1 MATNLI
7 ETIQSQFTAELLQ
20 QLSAVVGESPAT
32 TQKAVAGTIPTLLAG
47 LTNLASTAEGT
58 TQLGNLLSQGNY
70 GNVLSNLPS
79 LFGGG
84 NATQDVLNSGRGILS
99 TLFGGRLS
107 AIIDWLANAFGI
119 KSTAASSLLSLVAPM
134 VLGVLKREQTSQG
147 LNTAGLAS
155 LLLSQKD
162 SIARL
167 APAGLASVLGISNLA
182 NLGAGVAGSATR
194 LSSEAVRVGT
204 GAVRGGRS
212 LWSWLWPALGL
223 LLLGFLYSMWGGG
236 STARQ
241 PVANMALPS
250 GTTLSL
256 PENSLNYKLAQYL
269 ANPADTTVPK
279 TFVFERLNFESATTK
294 LTPES
299 VQTVNDL
306 AAILKAYPSAAVQL
320 EGHTDNTGD
329 AAANKKLSQDR
340 ADAVKELLVKG
351 GIDASRVSTAG
362 YGQEKPI
369 ASNATEDGKS
379 QNRRLELVVAKK

>member
-7 ETIQSQFTAELLQ
+7 ETIQSQFTPELLQ

-32 TQKAVAGTIPTLLAG
+32 TQKAVAGAVPTLLAG
-47 LTNLASTAEGT
+47 LTNLASTTEGT

-70 GNVLSNLPS
+70 GNLLPNATS
-79 LFGGG
+79 LLGGG

-194 LSSEAVRVGT
+194 LSSEAARVGT
-204 GAVRGGRS
+204 GAVITLVVVMAGARSPVVGVPVLYVGRR
-212 LWSWLWPALGL
+212 
-223 LLLGFLYSMWGGG
+223 LYGQ
-236 STARQ
+236 TARGQ
-241 PVANMALPS
+241 Y
-250 GTTLSL
+250 GT
-256 PENSLNYKLAQYL
+256 A
-269 ANPADTTVPK
+269 
-279 TFVFERLNFESATTK
+279 ERDDPFPT
-294 LTPES
+294 
-299 VQTVNDL
+299 
-306 AAILKAYPSAAVQL
+306 
-320 EGHTDNTGD
+320 
-329 AAANKKLSQDR
+329 
-340 ADAVKELLVKG
+340 
-351 GIDASRVSTAG
+351 
-362 YGQEKPI
+362 
-369 ASNATEDGKS
+369 
-379 QNRRLELVVAKK
+379 